1 MSSKCTIDRQPIND
15 PINACINQSVEMAFT
30 EEDPLGEDLILNMG
44 QDLVVDVAV
53 VAKPATQAITWK
65 LNDDVLENDE

>member
-1 MSSKCTIDRQPIND
+1 
-15 PINACINQSVEMAFT
+15 MAFT

-44 QDLVVDVAV
+44 QDLEVDVAV